1 MQRERITRKSQAA
14 LVVGWVSNTDAL
26 FLGLILTLTVTLFVA
41 ARLHQSEGKN
51 HQMQGDVDVL
61 QGQLGQFQNR
71 VADLQAERERIIGLG
86 RQRIKELNASL
97 ASLQMKYTQLMTAAD
112 KGREERGRLAADNEK
127 LNTNLAAWHDYY
139 LTAKKTL
146 EQTTTERQEAA
157 IRLVSATEE
166 RDLARQETRALRSRI
181 EAEPG
186 LHKELIG
193 LKGNLRRVAII
204 FDTSG
209 SMAESGRWEQAR
221 SVVATWLE
229 HLAISECV
237 LVLFSNEAQI
247 FPEDGSFLD
256 MRGPSGATNRRLLL
270 TRIAAAKP
278 DGGTNTLLALQVAY
292 HCPNLDT
299 IILFT
304 DGEPNNPK
312 SIVANQFDPEVA
324 EKIYTLLQQHKD
336 IPVNTVGL
344 GNYFKPQLSGFLMR
358 VAQDTGGSF
367 LGR

>member
-1 MQRERITRKSQAA
+1 LS
-14 LVVGWVSNTDAL
+14 
-26 FLGLILTLTVTLFVA
+26 
-41 ARLHQSEGKN
+41 
-51 HQMQGDVDVL
+51 
-61 QGQLGQFQNR
+61 
-71 VADLQAERERIIGLG
+71 
-86 RQRIKELNASL
+86 
-97 ASLQMKYTQLMTAAD
+97 SLQSQNAAD
-112 KGREERGRLAADNEK
+112 KRQLEADNGK
-127 LNTNLAAWHDYY
+127 LKADLAAWRDYY
-139 LTAKKTL
+139 LGTKKTL
-146 EQTTTERQEAA
+146 EQTAAENQEAA
-157 IRLVSATEE
+157 VRLVSATEE
-166 RDLARQETRALRSRI
+166 RDLARQESRTLRNRV

-221 SVVATWLE
+221 GVVATWLE
-229 HLAISECV
+229 HLAIGECV
-237 LVLFSNEAQI
+237 LVLFSNDAQM

-256 MRGPSGATNRRLLL
+256 MRGPRGAANRRLLL
-270 TRIAAAKP
+270 NRIAAARP

-292 HCPNLDT
+292 RCPNLDT

-304 DGEPNNPK
+304 DGEPNDPK
-312 SIVANQFDPEVA
+312 GIVANQFDPEIA
-324 EKIYTLLQQHKD
+324 QKIYALLQQHKD

-358 VAQDTGGSF
+358 VAKDTGGSF

>member
-1 MQRERITRKSQAA
+1 MQRERVTRRSQGA
-14 LVVGWVSNTDAL
+14 LVVGWVSNTEAL
-26 FLGLILTLTVTLFVA
+26 LMGLILTLTVTLFIA
-41 ARLHQSEGKN
+41 ARLHRTEGKN
-51 HQMQGDVDVL
+51 HQMQGDVDSL
-61 QGQLGQFQNR
+61 QSQLGEIQGR

-86 RQRIKELNASL
+86 RQIINDLRTSL
-97 ASLQMKYTQLMTAAD
+97 ASLQTKCTQLMTSAD
-112 KGREERGRLAADNEK
+112 KGAEERRRLAADNEK
-127 LNTNLAAWHDYY
+127 LNASLAAWRDYF
-139 LTAKKTL
+139 LNAKKTL

-166 RDLARQETRALRSRI
+166 RDLAQRESLALRSRI
-181 EAEPG
+181 EAESG

-221 SVVATWLE
+221 GVVATWLE

-237 LVLFSNEAQI
+237 LVLFSNDAQR

-256 MRGPSGATNRRLLL
+256 MRGQRGTANRRLLL
-270 TRIAAAKP
+270 NRIEAAKP

-292 HCPNLDT
+292 RCPNLDT

-304 DGEPNNPK
+304 DGEPNDPK
-312 SIVANQFDPEVA
+312 GIVANQFDPEIA
-324 EKIYTLLQQHKD
+324 QKIYALLQQHKD

-358 VAQDTGGSF
+358 VAKDTGGSF

>member
-1 MQRERITRKSQAA
+1 MQRERVTRRSQGA
-14 LVVGWVSNTDAL
+14 LVVGWISNTDAL
-26 FLGLILTLTVTLFVA
+26 FLGLIFTLTVTMGVA
-41 ARLHQSEGKN
+41 ACLHRSEGKN
-51 HQMQGDVDVL
+51 HQMQGNLVSL
-61 QGQLGQFQNR
+61 QGQLGQAQGR
-71 VADLQAERERIIGLG
+71 VVDLQAERERIVGLG
-86 RQRIKELNASL
+86 RQRIKDLNTSL
-97 ASLQMKYTQLMTAAD
+97 ASLQTTYTQLMAATE
-112 KGREERGRLAADNEK
+112 KATEEGRHLEADNEK
-127 LNTNLAAWHDYY
+127 LKANLVAWRDAY
-139 LTAKKTL
+139 LNMKKTL
-146 EQTTTERQEAA
+146 EQTTNEKGDAA

-166 RDLARQETRALRSRI
+166 RDLARQEVMALRNRI
-181 EAEPG
+181 DAEPG

-193 LKGNLRRVAII
+193 LKGNLRRVAVI

-221 SVVATWLE
+221 GVVGTWLE

-237 LVLFSNEAQI
+237 LILFSNDAQI
-247 FPEDGSFLD
+247 FPEDGAFLD
-256 MRGPSGATNRRLLL
+256 MHGPRGVANRRLLL
-270 TRIAAAKP
+270 NRIEATKP
-278 DGGTNTLLALQVAY
+278 DGGTNTLLALQTAY
-292 HCPNLDT
+292 RCPNLDT

-312 SIVANQFDPEVA
+312 GIVANQFDPQVA

-358 VAQDTGGSF
+358 VARDTGGSF